1 MTEMTTIKVS
11 PRTRDRLKAQA
22 TAANVSLGEHLRRLA
37 DAADRDFRLTSLRR
51 AVADTPEDV
60 ATDYAQEAAAWETTE
75 LADERDA

>member
-1 MTEMTTIKVS
+1 M
-11 PRTRDRLKAQA
+11 
-22 TAANVSLGEHLRRLA
+22 A